1 MSEERKIKNVAEYLK
16 EVSKIKEGWSS
27 PVLAFRGQEDA
38 EWPLA
43 SSAERRL
50 GASTTGQDKVPDLL
64 FVEYHEDLL
73 GRCKLKNY
81 DKRENSQLDELDLL
95 ADLQHYGAATCL
107 LDFTRNVL
115 VALWF
120 ACQKSSADGKVFV
133 VNITDE
139 KTFLEIAPADIKD
152 KSIKDILQFNTR
164 RSSGDQTPKSQDE
177 PSLWFWPPAHLNERI
192 TAQHSLFLFGL
203 PSSIESQLRPEEIVI
218 ESSSKDWIRQELK
231 ELHDIHEES
240 LFPDFIGFAYTQRH
254 NAPYDTPSAEEYLR
268 RGAEALQRGQ
278 GSEAIEYCTEAIERK
293 PNYAAAYA
301 YRGASYSRLDDYEHT
316 IQDLE
321 KAVELVPGFYGWHYG
336 LGKARRTADSGLA
349 VQDYTKALDIARTM
363 EPKPQDYTEIY
374 CRRMIALLALERWE
388 EAKADLTAVK
398 GMGQSVNV
406 ENISDLERNLGV
418 TFPEDIVAMLTE
430 KPK

>member
-1 MSEERKIKNVAEYLK
+1 MSEERKIRNIAEYLN

-50 GASTTGQDKVPDLL
+50 GASTTGQDKVPDQL

-81 DKRENSQLDELDLL
+81 DKRENNQLDELDLL

-120 ACQKSSADGKVFV
+120 ACQKSDAGGKVFV

-164 RSSGDQTPKSQDE
+164 LSSGDQTPKSQDE

-203 PSSIESQLRPEEIVI
+203 PSSIESQLRPEEIII
-218 ESSSKDWIRQELK
+218 ESASKEQIRHELK
-231 ELHDIHEES
+231 ELHNLHEES
-240 LFPDFIGFAYTQRH
+240 LFPDFAGFAYTQRH
-254 NAPYDTPSAEEYLR
+254 NAPYDTPDATEYVR
-268 RGAEALQRGQ
+268 RGSQKNQRGQ
-278 GSEAIEYCTEAIERK
+278 YSKAIE
-293 PNYAAAYA
+293 
-301 YRGASYSRLDDYEHT
+301 S
-316 IQDLE
+316 
-321 KAVELVPGFYGWHYG
+321 
-336 LGKARRTADSGLA
+336 
-349 VQDYTKALDIARTM
+349 YTKRIELKPDDVLAYYNRGSIYLSLGERDLAMQDFDKAIDCYDRRIQL
-363 EPKPQDYTEIY
+363 EPDVRESYFLRGNVKAAKTRL
-374 CRRMIALLALERWE
+374 CRR
-388 EAKADLTAVK
+388 
-398 GMGQSVNV
+398 
-406 ENISDLERNLGV
+406 
-418 TFPEDIVAMLTE
+418 
-430 KPK
+430 